1 MEKNVFYI
9 EKEKMLRSMFEASF
23 KHENQ
28 SIYTID
34 SIVGNYY
41 LLDDLRPKIIVFDIK
56 TVNTEFDS
64 LLMYRDRAVLIATGD
79 EKDQISVSHI
89 IKNFILKPIPV
100 RNLVK
105 TIFAFAPTIEQ

>member
-23 KHENQ
+23 KLENQ
-28 SIYTID
+28 SIYTVD

-41 LLDDLRPKIIVFDIK
+41 LLDDLKPKIIVFDIK
-56 TVNTEFDS
+56 TVDS
-64 LLMYRDRAVLIATGD
+64 ELDKLLMYGDRAVLIGTGD
-79 EKDQISVSHI
+79 ETDQNSVSHVV
-89 IKNFILKPIPV
+89 KKFILKPIPI

-105 TIFAFAPTIEQ
+105 TIFAFAHTIEE